1 MDFTNQLSPNRNT
14 RSAFPAS
21 GPCNRRE
28 SNLFS
33 VSVSYQIRFDAV
45 NGKDFIG
52 MGNVLN
58 PRIQKV
64 SHFIFIEK
72 CFPAILYVPMQKSVV
87 FGF

>member
-33 VSVSYQIRFDAV
+33 VSVSYQK
-45 NGKDFIG
+45 G
-52 MGNVLN
+52 VLF
-58 PRIQKV
+58 V
-64 SHFIFIEK
+64 SKSLFALI
-72 CFPAILYVPMQKSVV
+72 PAA
-87 FGF
+87 GE